1 MGLCSRLPTL
11 GLKSCLGACSGFLQ
25 PFFSAKIFSFQV
37 CLKILNRRLTKLLNG
52 HGESRL
58 SRAKIFKD
66 ELVERDTKFLAVYVE
81 TENANQLFL
90 SEGEDKL
97 GTLAVAIPQPEK
109 MVGSPLSSILLGD
122 RNMMISRVLA
132 ELLAQKTKKISLVSV
147 FIKSVSEQE
156 AAPILRKLLENVLK
170 REEDTK

>member
-1 MGLCSRLPTL
+1 
-11 GLKSCLGACSGFLQ
+11 
-25 PFFSAKIFSFQV
+25 
-37 CLKILNRRLTKLLNG
+37 
-52 HGESRL
+52 L

-90 SEGEDKL
+90 SEGIDKL

-109 MVGSPLSSILLGD
+109 TVGSSLSSILLGD
-122 RNMMISRVLA
+122 RNIMISRVLA

-147 FIKSVSEQE
+147 FIKSLSEQE
-156 AAPILRKLLENVLK
+156 AAPILRKLLENILK
-170 REEDTK
+170 REEDKK